1 MREMNKR
8 SRLFIFFTVTFLLV
22 IGVVIVVKNLQKDNL
37 NGDQIP
43 EKMVQVSDNEEI
55 RDSIHVATGL
65 IADEGLNLVIAH
77 CTGCHSAQLIT
88 QNRATKEG
96 WVRVIRWMQ
105 ETQNLWDL
113 GESEEAIVNYLT
125 KNYSP
130 EHWGRRMPLKGIEW
144 YELEEGEN

>member
-1 MREMNKR
+1 M
-8 SRLFIFFTVTFLLV
+8 
-22 IGVVIVVKNLQKDNL
+22 VVKNFQKDNI
-37 NGDQIP
+37 NGDPIP

-65 IADEGLNLVIAH
+65 IADDGLNLVIAH

-130 EHWGRRMPLKGIEW
+130 EHRGRRMPLTDIEW

>member
-1 MREMNKR
+1 MNKR
-8 SRLFIFFTVTFLLV
+8 SKLLIFFSVTFFLLV
-22 IGVVIVVKNLQKDNL
+22 GAVIAVKYFQKDNQSE
-37 NGDQIP
+37 NPVP
-43 EKMVQVSDNEEI
+43 EKMVRVSDNEEI

-113 GESEEAIVNYLT
+113 GESEEAIVHYLT

-130 EHWGRRMPLKGIEW
+130 ELRGRRTPLTDIEW
-144 YELEEGEN
+144 YDLEE

>member
-1 MREMNKR
+1 MNKR
-8 SRLFIFFTVTFLLV
+8 SKLFIFFSVTFLLLV
-22 IGVVIVVKNLQKDNL
+22 GVVIAVKYFQNDNQEE
-37 NGDQIP
+37 NPIP
-43 EKMVQVSDNEEI
+43 EKMVQVSDNEKV

-125 KNYSP
+125 RNYSP
-130 EHWGRRMPLKGIEW
+130 EHRGRRAPLTEIEW
-144 YELEEGEN
+144 YELEE

>member
-1 MREMNKR
+1 MNKR
-8 SRLFIFFTVTFLLV
+8 SKLLIFFSVTFFLLV
-22 IGVVIVVKNLQKDNL
+22 GAVIAVKYFQKDNQSG
-37 NGDQIP
+37 NPVP
-43 EKMVQVSDNEEI
+43 EKMVRVSDNEEI

-96 WVRVIRWMQ
+96 WVMVIRWMQ

-113 GESEEAIVNYLT
+113 GESEEAIVHYLT

-130 EHWGRRMPLKGIEW
+130 ELRGRRTPLTDIEW
-144 YELEEGEN
+144 YDLEE